1 MRHRKAGKSLSRTPS
16 HRRALRRNMA
26 SSLIEN
32 GTIRTTEA
40 KAKELRRFVEKLIT
54 TAKKGTLAARRQVI
68 RELQDRAMAERDEE
82 GQIVYDRNG
91 LSVLQDQTV
100 VQKLFDEV
108 APRYADREGGYTR
121 IIRIADRRI
130 GDAGQQV
137 ILQLIEES
145 VEESSGSRKPGRRRK
160 RAEQRYAMAGK
171 LVKKQAAPAEAEEE
185 PAEEAAADETAE
197 ETATEGEAP
206 EEADSQQAA
215 DDAGDAAAEN
225 SDEGDEEKSE

>member
-1 MRHRKAGKSLSRTPS
+1 
-16 HRRALRRNMA
+16 MA

-68 RELQDRAMAERDEE
+68 RELQDRAMVERDEE
-82 GQIVYDRNG
+82 GQIVYGRNG

-145 VEESSGSRKPGRRRK
+145 VEESSGARKPGRRRK
-160 RAEQRYAMAGK
+160 RAEQRHAMASK
-171 LVKKQAAPAEAEEE
+171 LVKQQAAPAEEEAHE
-185 PAEEAAADETAE
+185 QAEEAAAEETAE
-197 ETATEGEAP
+197 EPAAEA
-206 EEADSQQAA
+206 EAAGEADSQETA
-215 DDAGDAAAEN
+215 DAGDAAAEN